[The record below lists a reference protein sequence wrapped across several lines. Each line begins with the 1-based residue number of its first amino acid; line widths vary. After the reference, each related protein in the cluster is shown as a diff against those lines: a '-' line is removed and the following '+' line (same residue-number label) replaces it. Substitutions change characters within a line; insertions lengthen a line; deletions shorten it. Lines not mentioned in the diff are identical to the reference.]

1 MTVVTVILVI
11 FVTLVIVTVA
21 TVAAGTVVI
30 VTYFS
35 KNNLTPR
42 QQMRYLRTAFRDSRD
57 VFMGSS
63 LSVGEY
69 SGEGSW
75 REQPNQDATV
85 TAKAESLPHRR
96 QLLSQ
101 FLCAPPAGA
110 ALEKTAV

>member
-1 MTVVTVILVI
+1 MTVVIATEVI
-11 FVTLVIVTVA
+11 FVTIVIVTIA
-21 TVAAGTVVI
+21 TVLI

-42 QQMRYLRTAFRDSRD
+42 QQMRYLTTAFRDSRD
-57 VFMGSS
+57 VFMGSF

-96 QLLSQ
+96 QRLSQ

>member
-1 MTVVTVILVI
+1 MIVTEVI
-11 FVTLVIVTVA
+11 FVTIVIVTIAIVL
-21 TVAAGTVVI
+21 I

-42 QQMRYLRTAFRDSRD
+42 QQMRYLRTAFSDSRD

-63 LSVGEY
+63 ISVGEY

-85 TAKAESLPHRR
+85 TAKAESRPHRR
-96 QLLSQ
+96 QPLSQ
-101 FLCAPPAGA
+101 VLCALPAGA